1 MRRIGM
7 TLFFT
12 AAALAALL
20 AASGLI
26 DVDVRW
32 HQAQASDRSDDGDSS
47 HSGDATPFWRDG
59 SGAAPIVPPGAPAGF
74 ADLAEQVSPAVV
86 SIQTETMVTGHP
98 NIPRHFEEFFGFPFG
113 DPGMPRSPRGPRER
127 RDQKRKLPGAGSG
140 FIISESGYIVT
151 NNHVVENTDNIT
163 VAFIDGSELEAQVVG
178 RDPKTDI
185 ALIRV
190 ETDKK
195 LPALPLG
202 DSDAI
207 RPGDWVIAVGSPY
220 GLSHTVTA
228 GIVSAKHR
236 RQIIGES
243 YDDFI
248 QTDAAINPGNSG
260 GPLVNLRGEVIGI
273 NTAIRPAAN
282 TIGFTVPINMAKKI
296 LPQLRAHGR
305 VTRGWLGVE
314 IRTVTP
320 DLAEEL
326 DLEEAAGALI
336 SRVYPGSPADKGG
349 LERRDVIVEFDG
361 TSISSLEELPQAVAD
376 TAVGKKVVVR
386 VVRDGKREKIRVE
399 VGEME
404 TPELADTAGA
414 SPLPESFGLRAQTLT
429 KELAERLGVDEGHG
443 VVIAEVEPGS
453 PADEAGL
460 RRGDVIVEVDKEEV
474 GDTAEL
480 KELLKKADDRALVAV
495 RRGRSSL
502 YVVLK
507 RQ

>member
-1 MRRIGM
+1 M
-7 TLFFT
+7 TLFT
-12 AAALAALL
+12 LAAVAALL

-32 HQAQASDRSDDGDSS
+32 HQAQAFGQSDDDDSP
-47 HSGDATPFWRDG
+47 HSGDATPFWREG
-59 SGAAPIVPPGAPAGF
+59 TGAAPIVPQGAPAGF
-74 ADLAEQVSPAVV
+74 ADLAEHVNPAVV
-86 SIQTETMVTGHP
+86 SIQTETTVTGHP
-98 NIPRHFEEFFGFPFG
+98 NIPRHFEEFFRFPFG
-113 DPGMPRSPRGPRER
+113 EPGLPRSPRDRDER
-127 RDQKRKLPGAGSG
+127 GDRKRKLPGAGSG
-140 FIISESGYIVT
+140 FVISESGYIVT
-151 NNHVVENTDNIT
+151 NNHVVENTDNIK

-190 ETDKK
+190 DTDRK

-202 DSDAI
+202 DSDAV
-207 RPGDWVIAVGSPY
+207 RPGDWVVAVGSPY

-236 RQIIGES
+236 REIIGES

-282 TIGFTVPINMAKKI
+282 TIGFTVPINLAKKI

-314 IRTVTP
+314 IRPVTP

-326 DLEEAAGALI
+326 ELEEPTGVLI
-336 SRVYPGSPADKGG
+336 SRVFPGGPADEAG

-361 TSISSLEELPQAVAD
+361 TSISSWEELPQAVAD
-376 TAVGKKVVVR
+376 TPVGKTVVVR
-386 VVRDGKREKIRVE
+386 IIRDGKREKIRVE

-404 TPELADTAGA
+404 TPELADTRGA
-414 SPLPESFGLRAQTLT
+414 SPSPASFGLRAQTLT
-429 KELAERLGVDEGHG
+429 KELAERLGIDEDQG

-460 RRGDVIVEVDKEEV
+460 RRGDVIVEVDKKEV
-474 GDTAEL
+474 EDAAEL
-480 KELLKKADDRALVAV
+480 KELLKNADDRALVAV

-507 RQ
+507 R